1 MSCIARIC
9 CIIGIIITMLF
20 YLWKFKK
27 KNYIFSPFNISVLI
41 LLFVTL
47 IMPFFFTADMAWIA
61 LGITNA
67 RSMAKYLSNSV
78 IINVCGLLIFIL
90 TAFYVESKRKETR
103 FHINVAETF
112 MVNIN
117 PRALSFMFWMTAVA
131 WVGIVFTF
139 NHGIPLLNGGRT
151 FYINTAISPVYLLL
165 NELLFILSLIYGV
178 QYITRKKRFIEF
190 FTSVILLIGTGNRG
204 TVLLSTIYPIGV
216 LWFYYK
222 DSNTAKGLKKKTRK
236 TTWKIIWFGAV
247 LLSAGMIMM
256 LVRNGIKTNV
266 KDLIFEFLYGNSF
279 SDIRDG
285 AFVLKGWKESK
296 LGYICGKTYLAGLI
310 SFIPS
315 SMSPFK
321 MKWGW
326 GRFST
331 EMLFGWKNHP
341 GLRGGNFMEAYV
353 NFGWIGVI
361 FSAILQGYISA
372 YIENLFYEM
381 CVRKKV
387 GLHLGK
393 VLMIVLLQKLQ
404 SFLICTSGNYTLFV
418 FIAFV
423 LVSVLLS
430 ALTRDKKEIR
440 IIYHTR

>member
-1 MSCIARIC
+1 ME
-9 CIIGIIITMLF
+9 
-20 YLWKFKK
+20 
-27 KNYIFSPFNISVLI
+27 FSI
-41 LLFVTL
+41 LL
-47 IMPFFFTADMAWIA
+47 
-61 LGITNA
+61 
-67 RSMAKYLSNSV
+67 
-78 IINVCGLLIFIL
+78 
-90 TAFYVESKRKETR
+90 E
-103 FHINVAETF
+103 
-112 MVNIN
+112 
-117 PRALSFMFWMTAVA
+117 
-131 WVGIVFTF
+131 
-139 NHGIPLLNGGRT
+139 
-151 FYINTAISPVYLLL
+151 
-165 NELLFILSLIYGV
+165 
-178 QYITRKKRFIEF
+178 KKRLIEF

-222 DSNTAKGLKKKTRK
+222 DSNTAKGLKKKARK
-236 TTWKIIWFGAV
+236 TTWRIIWLGAV

-331 EMLFGWKNHP
+331 EMLFGWENHP

-404 SFLICTSGNYTLFV
+404 GFLICTSGNYTLFV